1 MFISFGWGFP
11 HLISVRS
18 AWARRSCLLFP
29 LSPADS
35 SSDDD
40 SIYEED
46 RQRHHGGSRRSGSES
61 SSTSQDNVTRPAIY
75 ANVNIPGNSARSAL
89 ADLMKTSSP
98 HCKYSGK
105 KKYWIKHNKQ
115 NHFDG
120 SAQGCDIFSMLP
132 MELSQSYT
140 KPFILNHHDTFLN
153 VWNQN

>member
-11 HLISVRS
+11 HLTSVRS

-105 KKYWIKHNKQ
+105 KNPELSIT
-115 NHFDG
+115 
-120 SAQGCDIFSMLP
+120 SRIILMAQRKAVFSMLP